1 MLVIQIIYKNRFLV
15 ENKYVFLLN
24 EIVGTIKFNQRVLLI
39 NKCILIEVSN
49 FKKYKIINITY

>member
-49 FKKYKIINITY
+49 FKKSIKS

>member
-24 EIVGTIKFNQRVLLI
+24 EIVGMIKFNQRVLLI